1 MKTFKTPEGERVSLP
16 ETPFY
21 SFVGT
26 QSGDFIVP
34 CFSEAETALLEWY
47 AHKTGMA
54 SASYRKDSLHK
65 VSSRG
70 VFTLGGSLLV
80 AAASM
85 ARDEKL
91 NRYFRSQRPRKCY
104 DLKSTANKIL
114 KPAREKNS
122 RELRNEII
130 RRGV

>member
-1 MKTFKTPEGERVSLP
+1 MKTFKTPEGERTPLP

-21 SFVGT
+21 SFVST
-26 QSGDFIVP
+26 PSGDFIVP
-34 CFSEAETALLEWY
+34 CFSEAETALIEWY
-47 AHKTGMA
+47 ALRTGLA
-54 SASYRKDSLHK
+54 VSSYRKETIHK
-65 VSSRG
+65 LSSRR
-70 VFTLGGSLLV
+70 FFSLGGSILV

-91 NRYFRSQRPRKCY
+91 NRYFRSQLPRKCFE
-104 DLKSTANKIL
+104 LKSTANKIL